1 MWIKLGFLCLAGFV
15 AAIVDAIAGGGG
27 LISLPAYLLFG
38 VPPQYALGT
47 NKFSGT
53 ASSLTS
59 SYHYFRY
66 GKTNSKLLKYL
77 IPFSLLGSSLGV
89 FTVLKI
95 NQQTLKIVLSCLIL
109 IMCIYSLFTKNLGK
123 KNNFT
128 GLSTS
133 NLILGSFFAF
143 LLGFYDG
150 FFGPGAGSFL
160 LFVFIKIYHYDF
172 LNASGNAKVLNF
184 ISNISSLT
192 LFALNGKIVYLY
204 AIPVSLFMILGAMTG
219 SKIAYRGGSKIIKP
233 LFILISFGVLLKL
246 IIDVCR

>member
-1 MWIKLGFLCLAGFV
+1 MWIKIILLCSAGYV
-15 AAIVDAIAGGGG
+15 AAIIDAIAGGGG

-38 VPPQYALGT
+38 IPPQMALGT

-66 GKTNSKLLKYL
+66 GKTNSQLLKYL
-77 IPFSLLGSSLGV
+77 VPFSLLGSALGV
-89 FTVLKI
+89 FTVLRI
-95 NQQTLKIVLSCLIL
+95 NQQTLRIILSSLIFS
-109 IMCIYSLFTKNLGK
+109 MGIYSLFSKKMGEKNSFTGLTTKNL
-123 KNNFT
+123 F
-128 GLSTS
+128 
-133 NLILGSFFAF
+133 LGSFFAF

-184 ISNISSLT
+184 ISNIASLT
-192 LFALNGKIVYLY
+192 LFAMNGKIVYLF
-204 AIPVSLFMILGAMTG
+204 AVPVSIFMILGAITG
-219 SKIAYRGGSKIIKP
+219 SKIAYSKGSKIIKP
-233 LFILISFGVLLKL
+233 VFILMSLAIACKL
-246 IIDVCR
+246 FFDLYH

>member
-89 FTVLKI
+89 FTV
-95 NQQTLKIVLSCLIL
+95 LIL

>member
-1 MWIKLGFLCLAGFV
+1 MWIKLGFLCIAGFV

-27 LISLPAYLLFG
+27 LISLPAYLIFG
-38 VPPQYALGT
+38 VPPQFALGT

-66 GKTNSKLLKYL
+66 GKTNNKLLKYL
-77 IPFSLLGSSLGV
+77 IPFSLLGSALGV
-89 FTVLKI
+89 LSVLKI
-95 NQQTLKIVLSCLIL
+95 NQQTLRIVLSCLIFV
-109 IMCIYSLFTKNLGK
+109 MCIYSLFAKNLGRN
-123 KNNFT
+123 NNFI
-128 GLSTS
+128 GLTTS

-204 AIPVSLFMILGAMTG
+204 AIPVSIFMILGAMTG

-233 LFILISFGVLLKL
+233 LFILISLGIVGKLILDLLK
-246 IIDVCR
+246 